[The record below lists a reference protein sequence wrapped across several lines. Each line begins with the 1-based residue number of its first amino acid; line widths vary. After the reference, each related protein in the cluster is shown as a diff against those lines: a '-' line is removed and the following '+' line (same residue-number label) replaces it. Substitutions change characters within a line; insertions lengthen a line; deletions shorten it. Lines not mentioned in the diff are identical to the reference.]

1 VPVTAQSHPPPGPCR
16 GHNHGRLPS
25 LAEALRARHRD
36 DDRSAIPA
44 ARLEIESL
52 LRDEIADAQR
62 EAINENSSARRVS
75 DPAATLPA
83 NRKGRSK

>member
-1 VPVTAQSHPPPGPCR
+1 MTSFFPRAARRCPSPRRATRRLDRAAVITTAVFQVI
-16 GHNHGRLPS
+16 
-25 LAEALRARHRD
+25 AEALRARHRD

-62 EAINENSSARRVS
+62 EAINEIRLH
-75 DPAATLPA
+75 DE
-83 NRKGRSK
+83 